1 MSQIRT
7 RKSRPRGFT
16 LIELLVAMSIFAVMS
31 TAMYTVFN
39 SYQQTKEITDRDA
52 RRLADLQR
60 FFAQFGREINQ
71 ATPRPV
77 RDEFGSDEPLPALRG
92 SAETL
97 EFSRAGWNQP
107 PFASVL
113 RGEIQ
118 RVAYTLEEGFLV
130 RSQWLVLDRAEDTRP
145 VRTPV
150 LENVSEVKFKYFYFD
165 ENQKVEETEV
175 WPRDLAQNN
184 SSQPTGTGFWPP
196 PAKDIE
202 LPILVQITLVLPD
215 IGSLTRNF
223 ALVGKY
229 GE

>member
-165 ENQKVEETEV
+165 QGQGQGQSQKVEETEV
-175 WPRDLAQNN
+175 WPPELQQQQNAAY
-184 SSQPTGTGFWPP
+184 WPP
-196 PAKDIE
+196 PDRDIA

-229 GE
+229 E